1 MPATFATRKWEL
13 HHTRPAVTADDAVLG
28 VRYQPLARDAADRK
42 KKVRQ
47 RTAARDG
54 ERAGAIGQARPAASF
69 TAFHIASRSGS
80 ILNQISKDAAPC
92 STSIGNPSLATL
104 PLSRAARTHAV
115 SAGR

>member
-1 MPATFATRKWEL
+1 MAAALATRVWEL
-13 HHTRPAVTADDAVLG
+13 HHARPAVTADDPVLG
-28 VRYQPLARDAADRK
+28 VGNQPIARDAADWEEEIRK
-42 KKVRQ
+42 RA
-47 RTAARDG
+47 AARDC

-69 TAFHIASRSGS
+69 TAFHIASRSGA

-115 SAGR
+115 SPGR